1 MYKTIEIKDIIGLI
15 CIKFP
20 HKREFKMQDI
30 RRLMNEVREA
40 DDFITTRYSRDAILH
55 VEEILNQEIDEA
67 SNLIPQDE
75 TIRRNFSRE
84 YYRVDSVTR
93 SVVVNVINK
102 SFER

>member
-20 HKREFKMQDI
+20 QKREIKIQDI
-30 RRLMNEVREA
+30 RQLMNEVREA
-40 DDFITTRYSRDAILH
+40 DDFITTSYSRDAILH
-55 VEEILNQEIDEA
+55 VEEILNQKIDA
-67 SNLIPQDE
+67 TSNLIPQDE
-75 TIRRNFSRE
+75 RIRRNFCRE

-102 SFER
+102 SLER